1 MKEAM
6 VNRRRRGLQLPDKVY
21 LVLETAIDGI
31 MDVIENEK
39 EEKIRPN
46 TFHMIGRE
54 FQLMLRDKM
63 HEAVVKARE
72 GKRDK

>member
-1 MKEAM
+1 MEYKMEK
-6 VNRRRRGLQLPDKVY
+6 RRHNKIPDEVY

>member
-1 MKEAM
+1 MEK
-6 VNRRRRGLQLPDKVY
+6 RRRNKLPDEVY

-54 FQLMLRDKM
+54 FQFMLRDKM
-63 HEAVVKARE
+63 HEARE
-72 GKRDK
+72 GKEDK

>member
-1 MKEAM
+1 MEYKMEK
-6 VNRRRRGLQLPDKVY
+6 RRHNKIPDEVY

-46 TFHMIGRE
+46 IFHIIGRE
-54 FQLMLRDKM
+54 FHFMLRDKM
-63 HEAVVKARE
+63 REAVVTDRE
-72 GKRDK
+72 GKKDK